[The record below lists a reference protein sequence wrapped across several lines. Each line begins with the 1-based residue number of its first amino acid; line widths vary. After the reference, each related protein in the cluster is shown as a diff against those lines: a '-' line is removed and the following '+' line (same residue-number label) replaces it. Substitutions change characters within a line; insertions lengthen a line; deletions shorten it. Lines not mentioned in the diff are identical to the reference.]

1 MLYHQNYDLYTLNT
15 MRLHAV
21 AADYYKPESIDEL
34 FSLIVRLK
42 AEGTSYHLLGGG
54 SNILMPPHVGTVVA
68 LGCICSDINFDG
80 NCVEVGASVRIQ
92 QLIRKAQQH
101 DLGGIEF
108 LFTLPCQVGGAIAMN
123 AGRGKSHGISISD
136 FVESV
141 TFLEVNS
148 GQMLTFTKS
157 ECCFAYRHS
166 VFKEHRLIIVKARLK
181 LISRN
186 FAEVELSIKERL
198 ERQRTHLD
206 ASRPSCGSVFSKY
219 NRRLM
224 RLLRG
229 VHHGGAAYSKKTT
242 NWISNMGNATYD
254 DILFLVRLAKWFHK
268 LTFQSFKLEI
278 EIW

>member
-1 MLYHQNYDLYTLNT
+1 MFTLNT

-34 FSLIVRLK
+34 SALIVRLK
-42 AEGTSYHLLGGG
+42 AEGTNYHLLGGG

-68 LGCICSDINFDG
+68 LGCICSDINFEG

-92 QLIRKAQQH
+92 QLIRKAQQN

-108 LFTLPCQVGGAIAMN
+108 LFSLPCLLGGAIAMN
-123 AGRGKSHGISISD
+123 AGRGKSHGIAISD

-141 TFLEVNS
+141 TFLDADS
-148 GQMLTFTKS
+148 GQIYTITKPECGFT
-157 ECCFAYRHS
+157 YRHS
-166 VFKEHRLIIVKARLK
+166 VFRERRFIIVKARLK
-181 LISRN
+181 LISRSSE
-186 FAEVELSIKERL
+186 EVELSIKERL

-206 ASRPSCGSVFSKY
+206 AIRPSCGSVFSKC
-219 NRRLM
+219 NHRLM

-229 VHHGGAAYSKKTT
+229 MHHGGATYSPKTT

-254 DILFLVRLAKWFHK
+254 DILFLIRLAKWFHK
-268 LTFQSFKLEI
+268 LTFQSCNLEI